1 MFRGY
6 LSKYFK
12 VELTSYLYKINKKK
26 VDKIEI
32 KKECRKKRINAFFI
46 DKQTTRKSKSNKH
59 THRFQILDCL
69 HHLQKPFF
77 TIISSETKNS

>member
-6 LSKYFK
+6 LSKYFM

-32 KKECRKKRINAFFI
+32 KKECRKKRIYAFFI
-46 DKQTTRKSKSNKH
+46 DKQTTRNSKSTNTH
-59 THRFQILDCL
+59 TDSKFLIV
-69 HHLQKPFF
+69 F
-77 TIISSETKNS
+77 TIYKNHFSP

>member
-32 KKECRKKRINAFFI
+32 KKECRKKRELM
-46 DKQTTRKSKSNKH
+46 
-59 THRFQILDCL
+59 RF
-69 HHLQKPFF
+69 
-77 TIISSETKNS
+77 S

>member
-1 MFRGY
+1 MQ
-6 LSKYFK
+6 
-12 VELTSYLYKINKKK
+12 
-26 VDKIEI
+26 
-32 KKECRKKRINAFFI
+32 KKRIDAFFI

-77 TIISSETKNS
+77 TIISTETKNS